1 MTPLHKLRKKYE
13 DVLESSKRNHLYD
26 LVKDDPFMRSNI
38 LTAEQFIRDIDILL
52 EEEKQMVVTAFN
64 EGASRI
70 IPIEG
75 EQYYNEISK

>member
-1 MTPLHKLRKKYE
+1 MTPLQALRKKYLQA
-13 DVLESSKRNHLYD
+13 LEFSKLNPLFEI
-26 LVKDDPFMRSNI
+26 VKDDPFVRSNI

-52 EEEKQMVVTAFN
+52 EAEKQMVITAFD